1 MTLLRYLL
9 RLFLRSVSLVFLVI
23 LLVVMLFA
31 TVENLRRYATDGIG
45 FGDVFRITLL
55 QSTETLYQAF
65 PLVLMLASLATFL
78 RLARSS
84 ELVVMRAAGISAL
97 RLIGVPVLAS
107 MVIGALFVAG
117 VNPFV
122 AASLKRAIDLDNE
135 FTNSGQSLL
144 SFSSDGIW
152 LRQADPG
159 GQTVIQAERANAT
172 GTVLDRVRLHR
183 FDADGTLYS
192 RIEAP
197 NARLEAGAWRFDDA
211 RVWQRSP
218 RGDFLSVADG
228 GGMSLPTD
236 LTSAEILDSFSPPEM
251 IGFWKLKPFI
261 SRIEE
266 SGFSGQRHR
275 LFLQG
280 ELAKPA
286 FFAAMVLIGAAF
298 ALRPT
303 RFGQTGVMV
312 LLAVL
317 AGFSLYFLRDF
328 AQSLGAQGSIPLG
341 VAVWTPPAAAILL
354 AVGLLLHLEDG

>member
-1 MTLLRYLL
+1 MTLPRYLL
-9 RLFLRSVSLVFLVI
+9 RLFLRAVGAVFVVVW
-23 LLVVMLFA
+23 LLVLLFA
-31 TVENLRRYATDGIG
+31 TVENLRGYAAEGVA
-45 FGDVFRITLL
+45 FPDVFRITLL

-97 RLIGVPVLAS
+97 RLISVPVLAS
-107 MVIGALFVAG
+107 VVIGALFVAG

-122 AASLKRAIDLDNE
+122 AASLKHATDLDNE
-135 FTNSGQSLL
+135 LTNSGQSLL
-144 SFSSDGIW
+144 SFSSEGIW
-152 LRQADPG
+152 LRQADAG

-172 GTVLDRVRLHR
+172 GTVLNQVRLHR
-183 FDADGTLYS
+183 FNTDGQLYS

-197 NARLEAGAWRFDDA
+197 NAQLDAGAWRFDTA
-211 RVWQRSP
+211 RVWQRSA
-218 RGDFLSVADG
+218 RGDFLPVSEG

-236 LTSAEILDSFSPPEM
+236 LTSEEILDSFSPPEM
-251 IGFWKLKPFI
+251 IGFWKLAPFI
-261 SRIEE
+261 NRIEE
-266 SGFSGQRHR
+266 SGFSGERHR
-275 LFLQG
+275 LFLQT

-298 ALRPT
+298 ALRPS
-303 RFGQTGVMV
+303 RAGQTGVMT

-328 AQSLGAQGSIPLG
+328 ALSLGAQGSIPL
-341 VAVWTPPAAAILL
+341 AIAAWTPPAAAILL
-354 AVGLLLHLEDG
+354 ALGLLLHLEDG

>member
-1 MTLLRYLL
+1 
-9 RLFLRSVSLVFLVI
+9 
-23 LLVVMLFA
+23 
-31 TVENLRRYATDGIG
+31 
-45 FGDVFRITLL
+45 
-55 QSTETLYQAF
+55 
-65 PLVLMLASLATFL
+65 MLASLATFL

-122 AASLKRAIDLDNE
+122 AASLKRAIELDNE

-192 RIEAP
+192 RIDAP

-251 IGFWKLKPFI
+251 IGFWKLGPFI